1 MHFFDRRRSG
11 KYHPPVRRTSLAAA
25 LVLLLVSGGAEA
37 QVPGGWLTYGNDPAR
52 SSMTEASLLP
62 AELRPAW
69 YTPVSGRISSQALVA
84 ENVPAAGQRTVY
96 VATSRGVVYAL
107 GENGYI
113 RWRVELGQ
121 LDRICQQIDG
131 YGITGTGVIDPA
143 THALYVADAF
153 GRLHAL
159 DLVTGAER
167 AGWPVQLY
175 TDHRRELVWAAMTL
189 VNGSI
194 YLGTGAYCDRPMVGK
209 VIRVDLATK
218 QVSRWVSVPLRLG
231 GGGSVWGW
239 GGVAYSPRRGSLFVA
254 TGNAFRGGSNVG
266 KRFRESAG
274 YGEHI
279 VELSPDL
286 TVRAAHHPPEMHG
299 LDIGFAG
306 SPVLFS
312 HRFCGDLVA
321 AVNKDGFVY
330 VWRSDRVAAGTLF
343 RLRLSRPTS
352 ATPLLSQPAYSPRTG
367 AIYVATPGR
376 LVRVDINQRCR
387 GQVTWGRKVGN
398 GLFNGSPTI
407 AGDIV
412 WLAENA
418 NRGTSLLGFDARSGA
433 SRFRS
438 RLAGPTYVAP
448 TVVGDR
454 VYVGTYTGGV
464 QAFALAS
471 GLHRPVGAGESA
483 LPEYRSFSSP
493 LHGWASRE
501 DGVYATENGGA
512 SWRLLYPR
520 SAIRVARVSAADRNA
535 VPRPSSLGLRL
546 PPASRLDFGRGRE
559 LAPDL
564 GGARQRLHRFGW
576 DALVVA
582 GRRPLPR
589 HALATRRRRAERSP
603 RRPAARKDHR
613 CQGHSR
619 RRCRARQPAGRGP
632 RLRSSAQAPV
642 RAASPQGE
650 GLVAAAG

>member
-1 MHFFDRRRSG
+1 
-11 KYHPPVRRTSLAAA
+11 
-25 LVLLLVSGGAEA
+25 
-37 QVPGGWLTYGNDPAR
+37 
-52 SSMTEASLLP
+52 
-62 AELRPAW
+62 
-69 YTPVSGRISSQALVA
+69 
-84 ENVPAAGQRTVY
+84 
-96 VATSRGVVYAL
+96 
-107 GENGYI
+107 
-113 RWRVELGQ
+113 
-121 LDRICQQIDG
+121 
-131 YGITGTGVIDPA
+131 
-143 THALYVADAF
+143 
-153 GRLHAL
+153 
-159 DLVTGAER
+159 
-167 AGWPVQLY
+167 
-175 TDHRRELVWAAMTL
+175 MTL

-330 VWRSDRVAAGTLF
+330 VWRADRVAAGTLF

-387 GQVTWGRKVGN
+387 GHVTWGRKVGN

-407 AGDIV
+407 AGDVV

-418 NRGTSLLGFDARSGA
+418 NRGTSLLGFDAWSGA
-433 SRFRS
+433 RRFRA

-464 QAFALAS
+464 QGFALAS
-471 GLHRPVGAGESA
+471 GLHRPVGAGESP

-493 LHGWASRE
+493 LQGWASRE
-501 DGVYATENGGA
+501 DGVYATEDGGA

-520 SAIRVARVSAADRNA
+520 SAIRVARVSALTGML
-535 VPRPSSLGLRL
+535 SLGHRASGCACRQLRVWTPDGGVSWRPTSAALGNGFIASAGTLWWWRGGGLFRATHWPPGAAGLKGRRVARLPGTIVDVKAIPGGVVALVSHRVAGLGFDHRPRLLFVQRRRKAKVLRL
-546 PPASRLDFGRGRE
+546 PRAEGEVLSRSVEVAWPAMTVRGYDGVAFFRGVDGAIE
-559 LAPDL
+559 WRTAN
-564 GGARQRLHRFGW
+564 GGAKWTVF
-576 DALVVA
+576 
-582 GRRPLPR
+582 RR
-589 HALATRRRRAERSP
+589 
-603 RRPAARKDHR
+603 
-613 CQGHSR
+613 
-619 RRCRARQPAGRGP
+619 
-632 RLRSSAQAPV
+632 
-642 RAASPQGE
+642 
-650 GLVAAAG
+650 